1 MIAKTAPAVRWFQRC
16 LSSYWILKLKP
27 LQCREASKFC
37 VVTRPSL
44 CGLLEPE
51 VLRKGSTGV
60 GSTCVH
66 LAICT
71 QTCWS
76 VSSEPYPAQ
85 PGSVQLAQHTL
96 TAQENLPGFRPA
108 VGAPLLPTWP
118 ALTFTMCSMG
128 QKARPKH
135 ILGFCSCQTWL
146 GIPGTDTDRQTHDGE
161 FFPCGSSC
169 VLLQAAS
176 HSNFATTS
184 LDIFLESLFRLVQI
198 LLADSPQDCYQDKK
212 KVFRENGR
220 NSEQP
225 V

>member
-1 MIAKTAPAVRWFQRC
+1 MCAPGHMHTDVLERQLRALSSPAGLCAAGPAHPDSSGKSAWLQTSSGCSPAAHLASSDLHNVLHGAGSKAKTHPWF
-16 LSSYWILKLKP
+16 
-27 LQCREASKFC
+27 
-37 VVTRPSL
+37 
-44 CGLLEPE
+44 LL
-51 VLRKGSTGV
+51 VSD
-60 GSTCVH
+60 
-66 LAICT
+66 LAGHP
-71 QTCWS
+71 WD
-76 VSSEPYPAQ
+76 
-85 PGSVQLAQHTL
+85 
-96 TAQENLPGFRPA
+96 R
-108 VGAPLLPTWP
+108 
-118 ALTFTMCSMG
+118 
-128 QKARPKH
+128 
-135 ILGFCSCQTWL
+135 
-146 GIPGTDTDRQTHDGE
+146 DTDRQTHDGE